1 MAIADSLRAGVIGV
15 GSMGQHHARV
25 YEELPDAELVGVA
38 DADADRAN
46 EVAAR
51 QGVEAYP
58 RDALLGAVD
67 LASIAVPTEY
77 HYELARAC
85 IERGVDV
92 LVEEPFVADPKQGR
106 PLLELADERDVL
118 IGVSHVERYNPAV
131 AAAREVLADAEI
143 VAADARRLGP
153 PLDRDIADS
162 AVLDLMIH
170 DIDVILSLVGKEIET
185 VNALGTRENRY
196 IDAQMGF
203 ADSTVASLTASRVT
217 QKKVRELSITAAD
230 CWITVDYLDQSVE
243 VHRGSSPEYI
253 ERDGEVRYRHEGIV
267 ERPLVES
274 GEPLGRELA
283 AFLRAVRERRPPDV
297 SAADGLAAL
306 QVAERIEELASR
318 SRDRPNTQPTS
329 IHR

>member
-92 LVEEPFVADPKQGR
+92 LVEKPFVADPEQGR
-106 PLLELADERDVL
+106 TLLELADERDVL
-118 IGVSHVERYNPAV
+118 IGVGHVERYNPAV

-253 ERDGEVRYRHEGIV
+253 ERDGEVHYRHEGIV

-274 GEPLGRELA
+274 GEPLGRELT
-283 AFLRAVRERRPPDV
+283 AFLRAVRKRRPPDV

-306 QVAERIEELASR
+306 RVAGRIEELASR
-318 SRDRPNTQPTS
+318 SRDRPDTQPTS

>member
-1 MAIADSLRAGVIGV
+1 MTDSLQAGVIGV

-25 YEELPDAELVGVA
+25 YKELQEVTLAGVT
-38 DADADRAN
+38 DADAERAN

-51 QGVEAYP
+51 QGIGAYP
-58 RDALLGAVD
+58 LDTLLEAID
-67 LASIAVPTEY
+67 LASIAVPTDY

-92 LVEEPFVADPKQGR
+92 LVEKPFVADPEQGQE
-106 PLLELADERDVL
+106 LIELADEHDVL
-118 IGVSHVERYNPAV
+118 IGVGHVERYNPAV
-131 AAAREVLADAEI
+131 AAAREVLADTEI
-143 VAADARRLGP
+143 IAADARRLGP
-153 PLDRDIADS
+153 PLDRDIEDS

-170 DIDVILSLVGKEIET
+170 DIDVLLSLVGSEIET

-196 IDAQMGF
+196 IDAQMRF

-217 QKKVRELSITAAD
+217 QEKVRELSITAAD

-243 VHRGSSPEYI
+243 VHRGSSPEYV
-253 ERDGEVRYRHEGIV
+253 ERDGDVRYRHEGIV
-267 ERPLVES
+267 ERPMVES

-283 AFLRAVRERRPPDV
+283 AFLRAVRERRTPVV

-306 QVAERIEELASR
+306 QVAGRIEELATR
-318 SRDRPNTQPTS
+318 SRDRPGTEFTPL
-329 IHR
+329 HR